1 MEQCAPMS
9 LGAGGALG
17 LCRAF
22 THGLTRHATRT
33 GRDHMLGCRQG
44 SAARAA
50 VAQAHNP
57 EAHASG
63 LADGMAESEQ
73 IDLWRVGGRCC
84 VSMCSSVL
92 YYQLDFSLYVVAGR

>member
-1 MEQCAPMS
+1 MFLIVYQQHAWKVLAQCANSRVRASVGTSSVLTLDMS
-9 LGAGGALG
+9 VPTLERKP
-17 LCRAF
+17 C
-22 THGLTRHATRT
+22 
-33 GRDHMLGCRQG
+33 
-44 SAARAA
+44 
-50 VAQAHNP
+50 
-57 EAHASG
+57 SG